1 MRLPRETN
9 TILLMV
15 FLGLLAASLW
25 IYHDATT
32 RGERFE
38 GGQKLLPSL
47 DIDRIAAIRLQK
59 GGGEGGAGSAGEGT
73 TLALRRSGDEFVLTE
88 ANGYPAKNEAVNR
101 LLQDLL
107 EITLVQEVGASQAE
121 ALGLDPPG
129 EETLDIILQENTGDP
144 MLHLRIGKA
153 GPDGGNYLQRLDGD
167 DHPIYLTER
176 SLFLEPDVDAYLKK
190 QILSIDRGEIQA
202 IQGPD
207 FRLALNAAG
216 EAPLDLVEPAGAT
229 AKAGPLGRLRSLV
242 SPLRFDQVYLADEA
256 EVQGLVFTQR
266 FEIALEGLGYR
277 IEVAESPAGATDAE
291 DRTFF
296 RVSGFSDVERI
307 EINPEDTEEELE
319 GTADF
324 LTRLDDL
331 EEFNRFHGSW
341 VYEATGTTAETLR
354 TTRAE
359 LVE

>member
-9 TILLMV
+9 TVLLLL

-32 RGERFE
+32 QGERFE
-38 GGQKLLPSL
+38 RGQKLLPSL

-59 GGGEGGAGSAGEGT
+59 GGGAGGAGEGA

-88 ANGYPAKNEAVNR
+88 ANGYPAKNEAINR

-107 EITLVQEVGASQAE
+107 EITLVKEIGASQAE
-121 ALGLDPPG
+121 ALALDPPG
-129 EETLDIILQENTGDP
+129 EETLDVTLQENTGDP

-153 GPDGGNYLQRLDGD
+153 GPEGGNYLQRLDGD
-167 DHPIYLTER
+167 DHRIYLTER
-176 SLFLEPDVDAYLKK
+176 SLFLEPAVDAYLRK
-190 QILSIDRGEIQA
+190 QILSVDRGEIQA

-216 EAPLDLVEPAGAT
+216 EAPLELVEPAGAT

-242 SPLRFDQVYLADEA
+242 SPLRFDKVYLADEA
-256 EVQGLVFTQR
+256 EVQGLVFAER
-266 FEIALEGLGYR
+266 FEVALEGLGYR
-277 IEVAESPAGATDAE
+277 IEVAEKE

-331 EEFNRFHGSW
+331 EEFNHFHGSW
-341 VYEATGTTAETLR
+341 IYEATGTTAETLR